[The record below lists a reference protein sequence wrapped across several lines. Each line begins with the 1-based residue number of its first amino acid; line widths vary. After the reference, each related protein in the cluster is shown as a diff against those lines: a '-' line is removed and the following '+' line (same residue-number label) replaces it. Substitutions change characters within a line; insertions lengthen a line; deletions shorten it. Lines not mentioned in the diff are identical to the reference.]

1 MNTIFCVYRPLY
13 PESFGLEVFKIVP
26 PSSSVPVQNY
36 VFVKIVKTLYKSAK
50 DKLDIL
56 NLMNTEQKINTA
68 NSTLWS

>member
-1 MNTIFCVYRPLY
+1 MNTIFCVYGPLY